1 MYGGAWAQNVTQAVA
16 RDLEVDGMKR
26 LRAAG
31 YKLVMHTHDE
41 VVAEM
46 AAGQGSLEEFE
57 RLLIEAPPWAQ
68 GLPIA
73 AKVLEHHRFK
83 KD

>member
-1 MYGGAWAQNVTQAVA
+1 
-16 RDLEVDGMKR
+16 
-26 LRAAG
+26 
-31 YKLVMHTHDE
+31 MHTHDE

-46 AAGQGSLEEFE
+46 ATGQGSSSEFQ
-57 RLLIEAPPWAQ
+57 RLLVEAPPWAQ

-73 AKVLEHHRFK
+73 AKVFECSRFK

>member
-1 MYGGAWAQNVTQAVA
+1 MA
-16 RDLEVDGMKR
+16 RDLLVDAMKR

-31 YKLVMHTHDE
+31 YALVLHTHDE
-41 VVAEM
+41 IVAEM
-46 AAGQGSLEEFE
+46 PVGQGSVEEFK
-57 RLLIEAPPWAQ
+57 RLLVEVPAWAQ

-73 AKVLEHHRFK
+73 AKVFERSRFK